1 MQTPRLMYEHKL
13 PRPLNCKVGTTME
26 VLGGKWKSCL
36 IYSIRNGVR
45 RPSELHRRNP
55 TATPRVL
62 NQQLRE
68 LEAHGM
74 VRKVVYPVLPPK
86 AEYFLT
92 PQGESLLVIIDA
104 MEAWGETHGEAFRAR
119 LAQQQVPAG
128 IISR

>member
-1 MQTPRLMYEHKL
+1 
-13 PRPLNCKVGTTME
+13 ME

-36 IYSIRNGVR
+36 IYCIRNGVR

-74 VRKVVYPVLPPK
+74 VRKVIYPVLPPK

-92 PQGESLLVIIDA
+92 PEGESLLAIIAA
-104 MEAWGETHGEAFRAR
+104 MEAWGATHGDAFRAR
-119 LAQQQVPAG
+119 LAQPVPAD
-128 IISR
+128 S

>member
-1 MQTPRLMYEHKL
+1 MYEHKL
-13 PRPLNCKVGTTME
+13 PRPLDCQVGTTME

-36 IYSIRNGVR
+36 IYQIHNGVR

-68 LEAHGM
+68 LELHGM
-74 VRKVVYPVLPPK
+74 VRKVIYPVLPPK

-92 PQGESLLVIIDA
+92 PEGESLLAIIDA
-104 MEAWGETHGEAFRAR
+104 LQAWGNTHGEALRAR
-119 LAQQQVPAG
+119 LARQVPADV
-128 IISR
+128 